1 MILDKTMEEKDVQA
15 VIISGEVC
23 DITYQNDDNG
33 YTVFDVETGEDF
45 VTVTGIVPSLF
56 VGEKIKIHGV
66 WTEHATYGKQLKLIS
81 FEKEMPEDS
90 TSMLKYLASGAIKGI
105 GPKTA
110 ARIIERFGNS
120 SFEILE
126 SAPDLLCEIK
136 GISPKKAQEMS
147 ASFNAQF
154 GMRRVMMFF
163 SQFFGPTLSAKIYKK
178 WGSAAIDLV
187 QSNCYIL
194 CDEIQGIGFEK
205 ADSIATSLGTP
216 KDSPERIRSG
226 IKYILNFN
234 AYNNGHTY
242 LPLDK
247 LTEASAKLL
256 DVDKSKVE
264 SAVDSLSLI
273 GDIVIKETE
282 KQKDVSLSTFYHSEL
297 YAAKKLCNIASFKV
311 DVGFA
316 DVEALIDEIEIS
328 DDIKYSPEQKRAIH
342 DAMYNSLY
350 ILTGGPGTGKTTI
363 IRAIIKIFNNLGLS
377 FLLAAPTGR
386 AAKRMTEST
395 LHEAKTIH
403 RLLEYEF
410 RQEDEET
417 SFARNDA
424 NPLSCDAVIVD
435 ECSMIDL
442 PLFFS
447 LVRAIRPSTRL
458 ILIGDFNQ
466 LPSVGPGNILKDII
480 ESKCFKVGNLTEI
493 YRQDEGSSIVLS
505 AHRINAGKMP
515 DLSNKTLDFFFM
527 SRTSAQNVVST
538 VTELV
543 EKRLP
548 AKYGEEISQN
558 LQILCAMKKGAL
570 GTKNMNEI
578 LQELKNP
585 ESFGKAQIKVRD
597 IVLRVGDKVIQTR
610 NNYQLTWQKETL
622 FGTTEEGQGVFN
634 GDIGYITEIDTSDN
648 RVWVNFDSKIAS
660 YDVAALD
667 DLELAYAITIHKSQ
681 GSEYPVVILPL
692 LNNSPLLMTRNLLYT
707 AITRAKKM
715 VIIVG
720 DRESIERMVNNAA
733 SKRRYTKFVEILKE
747 YHENL

>member
-1 MILDKTMEEKDVQA
+1 MDNVLNEKDTQN

-23 DITYQNDDNG
+23 DITYQNEENG
-33 YTVFDVETGEDF
+33 YAVFDVETGDDF

-56 VGEKIKIHGV
+56 VGEKIKIHGI

-81 FEKEMPEDS
+81 FEKEMPQDAS
-90 TSMLKYLASGAIKGI
+90 SMLKYLASGAIKGI

-110 ARIIERFGNS
+110 GRIIERFGES

-136 GISPKKAQEMS
+136 GISPKKAQEIS

-178 WGSAAIDLV
+178 WGSAAIDIV

-205 ADSIATSLGTP
+205 ADSIGTSLGTP

-242 LPLDK
+242 LPKNK
-247 LTEASAKLL
+247 LIEASAKLL
-256 DVDKSKVE
+256 DVEENKIKTCI
-264 SAVDSLSLI
+264 DSLNLT
-273 GDIVIKETE
+273 GDIILSDSQE
-282 KQKDVSLSTFYHSEL
+282 QKTVSLASFYHSEL
-297 YAAKKLCNIASFKV
+297 YAAKKLCNIASFKA

-316 DVEALIDEIEIS
+316 NVDALIEEIEIS
-328 DDIKYSPEQKRAIH
+328 DNIKYSPEQKRAIR
-342 DAMYNSLY
+342 DAMFNSLY
-350 ILTGGPGTGKTTI
+350 VLTGGPGTGKTTI

-377 FLLAAPTGR
+377 FVLAAPTGR

-410 RQEDEET
+410 RQDDEET

-424 NPLSCDAVIVD
+424 NPLMCDAVIVD

-442 PLFFS
+442 PLFS
-447 LVRAIRPSTRL
+447 ALVRAIRPSTRL
-458 ILIGDFNQ
+458 ILIGDYNQ

-480 ESKCFKVGNLTEI
+480 ESGCFNVGNLTEI
-493 YRQDEGSSIVLS
+493 YRQGEGSSIVLS
-505 AHRINAGKMP
+505 AHRINTGKMP
-515 DLSNKTLDFFFM
+515 DLSNKNLDFFFM
-527 SRTSAQNVVST
+527 NRMNAQMVVST

-597 IVLRVGDKVIQTR
+597 TIIRVGDKVIQTR
-610 NNYQLTWQKETL
+610 NNYQLAWKKETI
-622 FGTTEEGQGVFN
+622 FGTTEEGQGIFN
-634 GDIGYITEIDTSDN
+634 GDIGYVTEIDTSDN
-648 RVWVNFDSKIAS
+648 RVWVDYDSKIAS

-720 DRESIERMVNNAA
+720 DRESVERMVNNAA
-733 SKRRYTKFVEILKE
+733 SKRRYTKFIEILKE
-747 YHENL
+747 YHENN